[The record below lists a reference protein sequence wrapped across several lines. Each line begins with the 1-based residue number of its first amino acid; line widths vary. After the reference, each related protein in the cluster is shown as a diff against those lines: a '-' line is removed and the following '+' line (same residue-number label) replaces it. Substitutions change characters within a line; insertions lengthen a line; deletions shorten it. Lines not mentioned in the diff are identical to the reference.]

1 MKKSRLLLLRPLI
14 MTLRGRHRLPPPAKF
29 RYELP
34 QPLNAPLPAASC
46 SHCHCRLK
54 TPELLVSEGGVCS
67 RNTVIWE
74 ERIRKEIKDTVNCG
88 FKDKHH
94 IMTRLKIQVYIW
106 VDCVSKTEG
115 AAFQGQLSM
124 CSNQA
129 AQISWGSKGK
139 SGTQSGPRLEPE
151 ASFLSQTSL
160 ILAAFLPG

>member
-1 MKKSRLLLLRPLI
+1 M
-14 MTLRGRHRLPPPAKF
+14 
-29 RYELP
+29 
-34 QPLNAPLPAASC
+34 
-46 SHCHCRLK
+46 
-54 TPELLVSEGGVCS
+54 CS

-74 ERIRKEIKDTVNCG
+74 ERIRKEIKDTVHCG

-129 AQISWGSKGK
+129 AQISWG
-139 SGTQSGPRLEPE
+139 
-151 ASFLSQTSL
+151 F
-160 ILAAFLPG
+160 